1 MLTQILLNAGIGLV
15 WVLLNDN
22 YTIQSFVVGYII
34 GMATL
39 FVFRNQLDRRLYL
52 FNLYYFVVIFVV
64 FIKEVVKSAFVVV
77 IQVLKPTLTIKPGI
91 VAYHTDLKTPWQIL
105 LLTSMITLIPGSVS
119 MEISP
124 DNKIIYIHVFD
135 ITQEGAFVKDVKEQ
149 LEDRIK
155 EAVRE

>member
-34 GMATL
+34 GLITL
-39 FVFRNQLDRRLYL
+39 IVFRKQLSRRLYI
-52 FNLYYFVVIFVV
+52 FNFYYSLVILVV
-64 FIKEVVKSAFVVV
+64 FIREVIISAFVVV
-77 IQVLKPTLTIKPGI
+77 IQILKPNLTIKPGI
-91 VAYHTDLKTPWQIL
+91 VAYHTDLKTPGQIL

-119 MEISP
+119 MQISP

-135 ITQEGAFVKDVKEQ
+135 ITKEGAFIEDVRMQ
-149 LEDRIK
+149 LENRIK